1 MFGLDTDTIEKIKI
15 AFSKFSQIEKV
26 VLYGSRAIGNYKN
39 GSDIDITLIGKNLT
53 LKNTVYPL
61 MDSIDEFYFPYTF
74 DISIFDRIDNKNLIE
89 HIKSAGKVF
98 YLKKKNTIIK

>member
-1 MFGLDTDTIEKIKI
+1 
-15 AFSKFSQIEKV
+15 
-26 VLYGSRAIGNYKN
+26 
-39 GSDIDITLIGKNLT
+39 
-53 LKNTVYPL
+53 